1 MRMASLPLVLL
12 PGLLCDARLWRDPA
26 AALADLT
33 PVHHA
38 DLTLDDS
45 VAGMAARVLEAAP
58 PVFALAGLSMGGYVA
73 FEILRQAP
81 ERVARL
87 ALLDTSART
96 DPPKRRAVRKA
107 GLALAESGRFAGVT
121 RKLLP
126 QLVHESRVESEV
138 GDAVMAMAQRVGR
151 DAFLRQQRA
160 IIDRPDSLP
169 LLPAIAVPTLIGVGE
184 DDRMTL
190 PEESRLLHERIPGAR
205 LHVFA
210 RACRH
215 NLMAG
220 LPQFLSE
227 PVLIQKQDVHLT
239 RSDLISS
246 QQIAAGCRSGPAAPA
261 PFRARD

>member
-107 GLALAESGRFAGVT
+107 GLVLAESGRFAGVT
-121 RKLLP
+121 RRLLP

-138 GDAVMAMAQRVGR
+138 GDAVMTMAQRVGR

-210 RACRH
+210 RCGH
-215 NLMAG
+215 
-220 LPQFLSE
+220 LPPMEVPQE
-227 PVLIQKQDVHLT
+227 TTAVL
-239 RSDLISS
+239 
-246 QQIAAGCRSGPAAPA
+246 
-261 PFRARD
+261 RDWLQAS

>member
-26 AALADLT
+26 AALADLA
-33 PVHHA
+33 PVHAA

-45 VAGMAARVLEAAP
+45 VAGMAARVLATAP
-58 PVFALAGLSMGGYVA
+58 QVFALAALSMGGYVA

-87 ALLDTSART
+87 ALLDTSARL
-96 DPPKRRAVRKA
+96 DPPKRRLVRQA
-107 GLALAESGRFAGVT
+107 GLALAEAGRFAGVT

-126 QLVHESRVESEV
+126 QLVHESRVDSAV
-138 GDAVMAMAQRVGR
+138 GEEVMAMAQRVGR

-160 IIDRPDSLP
+160 ILERPDSEP
-169 LLPAIAVPTLIGVGE
+169 LLPTIAVPTLLGVGE

-190 PEESRLLHERIPGAR
+190 PEETRLMHARIPGAR

-210 RACRH
+210 RCGH
-215 NLMAG
+215 
-220 LPQFLSE
+220 LPPMEVSQE
-227 PVLIQKQDVHLT
+227 TTAVLRGWLQ
-239 RSDLISS
+239 
-246 QQIAAGCRSGPAAPA
+246 AP
-261 PFRARD
+261 